1 MGTPRQGARHQQR
14 SRTRRPP
21 RRVTLDDQLQ
31 TPVCSKCRAPLL
43 WAATVNGKMQPL
55 NREPDPAGNVRLTD
69 EFCLTKR
76 GVLQRGEV
84 VKAATLDLFDDR
96 PTYMPHFASCPFA
109 EEFRKPKA
117 S

>member
-1 MGTPRQGARHQQR
+1 M
-14 SRTRRPP
+14 
-21 RRVTLDDQLQ
+21 TLDDQLQ